1 MGVDLINDYELSL
14 TEKIK
19 TIEHWSGA
27 EIRLMCIRKN
37 YFTCGDSDAY
47 NKMLKYVDEV
57 PPTVS
62 NIYIVAECIFR
73 YSDSEELMRLY
84 GCDKNE
90 LLGSIMFEIRD
101 TVHTFYEVECNKPD
115 L

>member
-62 NIYIVAECIFR
+62 NIYMVAECIYR
-73 YSDSEELMRLY
+73 HSDTEELMRLY
-84 GCDKNE
+84 GFDKNE
-90 LLGSIMFEIRD
+90 LLGSIMFEIQD
-101 TVHTFYEVECNKPD
+101 TIHKFFEVECNRPD

>member
-1 MGVDLINDYELSL
+1 MSVDLINDYELSS

-57 PPTVS
+57 PPTVT
-62 NIYIVAECIFR
+62 NIYMVANCIYR
-73 YSDSEELMRLY
+73 YSDTEELMRQTGL
-84 GCDKNE
+84 DKNE
-90 LLGSIMFEIRD
+90 LLGSIMFEIQD
-101 TVHTFYEVECNKPD
+101 TIHKFFEVECN
-115 L
+115 